1 MRSLVLAALL
11 TLAAAPAIASDL
23 VVPIDQTA
31 RVTLN
36 GTAAN
41 VFVGNASVVDALMV
55 DRRNIVLVGRGYG
68 RTSVMVL
75 DAAGRTLLNQTV
87 QVSPG
92 DDGRMTLY
100 RGALANNFTCSP
112 TCERTPMPGEQ
123 DQGAYSP
130 YASPYE
136 KYRGGQAS
144 GGGSSNSVLGGG
156 PQ

>member
-1 MRSLVLAALL
+1 MRSIILAAVLAVAAGPAL
-11 TLAAAPAIASDL
+11 ASDL

-36 GTAAN
+36 GSAAN
-41 VFVGNASVVDALMV
+41 VFVGNAGVVDALIV

-68 RTSVMVL
+68 KTNVMVL

-92 DDGRMTLY
+92 NDGRMTLF
-100 RGALANNFTCSP
+100 RGSLANNFTCSP

-123 DQGAYSP
+123 DQGAYTP
-130 YASPYE
+130 YAGPYE
-136 KYRGGQAS
+136 KYRGNQTS
-144 GGGSSNSVLGGG
+144 GGGGGGGILGGG
-156 PQ
+156 AP